1 MIKHMDTMVIIDDKI
16 VSSEIFTEYFACD
29 YAVCGGACCI
39 IGDSGA
45 PMEEDEPERI
55 EANYGRFSPLM
66 SPEGRAVVEEKG
78 FFEIDSDG
86 DMVTPLVP
94 GREECA
100 YAACDAEGNW
110 FCTIERSWCRG
121 GSDFVKP
128 ISCRL
133 YPIRVSRLSNGM
145 TALNLHRWNIC
156 ACAFAK
162 GKKEGI
168 PVFRF
173 LQKPLTDAFGE
184 EFYAALEAAYGQFS
198 EPRNRQ

>member
-1 MIKHMDTMVIIDDKI
+1 
-16 VSSEIFTEYFACD
+16 
-29 YAVCGGACCI
+29 
-39 IGDSGA
+39 
-45 PMEEDEPERI
+45 
-55 EANYGRFSPLM
+55 
-66 SPEGRAVVEEKG
+66 
-78 FFEIDSDG
+78 
-86 DMVTPLVP
+86 MVTPLVP

-100 YAACDAEGNW
+100 YAACDAEGSW

-156 ACAFAK
+156 SCAFAK

-184 EFYAALEAAYGQFS
+184 EFYAALEAAYDQFNK
-198 EPRNRQ
+198 PRSRQ

>member
-1 MIKHMDTMVIIDDKI
+1 MIKYMDTMVIIDDKI

-29 YAVCGGACCI
+29 YGVCGGACCI

-78 FFEIDSDG
+78 FFEVDSDG

-100 YAACDAEGNW
+100 YAACDEDGSW
-110 FCTIERSWCRG
+110 FCTAVLVPRRIGLCQAYLLPSLPDPG
-121 GSDFVKP
+121 
-128 ISCRL
+128 L
-133 YPIRVSRLSNGM
+133 Q
-145 TALNLHRWNIC
+145 ALQRHDR
-156 ACAFAK
+156 
-162 GKKEGI
+162 
-168 PVFRF
+168 P
-173 LQKPLTDAFGE
+173 
-184 EFYAALEAAYGQFS
+184 
-198 EPRNRQ
+198 

>member
-1 MIKHMDTMVIIDDKI
+1 MIKYMDTMVIIDDKI
-16 VSSEIFTEYFACD
+16 VSSEIFTECFACD
-29 YAVCGGACCI
+29 YGTCGGACCI

-55 EANYGRFSPLM
+55 EANYSKFSPLM
-66 SPEGRAVVEEKG
+66 SPEGRAVVAEKG
-78 FFEIDSDG
+78 FFEI
-86 DMVTPLVP
+86 
-94 GREECA
+94 E
-100 YAACDAEGNW
+100 
-110 FCTIERSWCRG
+110 CRG

-145 TALNLHRWNIC
+145 IALNLHRWNIC
-156 ACAFAK
+156 SCAFAK

-184 EFYAALEAAYGQFS
+184 EFYAALEAAYTRSFS
-198 EPRNRQ
+198 PKQKKAHRD

>member
-1 MIKHMDTMVIIDDKI
+1 M
-16 VSSEIFTEYFACD
+16 
-29 YAVCGGACCI
+29 
-39 IGDSGA
+39 
-45 PMEEDEPERI
+45 
-55 EANYGRFSPLM
+55 
-66 SPEGRAVVEEKG
+66 
-78 FFEIDSDG
+78 
-86 DMVTPLVP
+86 TPLVP

-100 YAACDAEGNW
+100 YAACDAEGSW

-162 GKKEGI
+162 GRREGI
-168 PVFRF
+168 PVYKF

-184 EFYAALEAAYGQFS
+184 EFYAVMEAAAAQF
-198 EPRNRQ
+198 R

>member
-1 MIKHMDTMVIIDDKI
+1 
-16 VSSEIFTEYFACD
+16 
-29 YAVCGGACCI
+29 
-39 IGDSGA
+39 
-45 PMEEDEPERI
+45 
-55 EANYGRFSPLM
+55 M

-86 DMVTPLVP
+86 DIVTPLVP

-100 YAACDAEGNW
+100 YAACDEDGNW

-145 TALNLHRWNIC
+145 IALNLHRWNIC
-156 ACAFAK
+156 SCAFAK

-184 EFYAALEAAYGQFS
+184 DFYAALEAAYEQFRR
-198 EPRNRQ
+198 PRSR

>member
-1 MIKHMDTMVIIDDKI
+1 MVIIDDKI
-16 VSSEIFTEYFACD
+16 ISSEIFTERFACD
-29 YAVCGGACCI
+29 YGVCGGACCI

-55 EANYGRFSPLM
+55 EANYDRFSPLM
-66 SPEGRAVVEEKG
+66 SPEGRAVIEEKG

-86 DMVTPLVP
+86 DTVTPLVP

-100 YAACDAEGNW
+100 YAACDAEGSW

-133 YPIRVSRLSNGM
+133 
-145 TALNLHRWNIC
+145 WNIC
-156 ACAFAK
+156 SCAFAK

-184 EFYAALEAAYGQFS
+184 EFYAALEAAAAQFK
-198 EPRNRQ
+198 